1 MTPIQQL
8 YLGVGAKKKTYLD
21 DVFSTYAYPGEAD
34 AYSTQTIVNNI
45 DLATE
50 GGMVW
55 IKNRNSAQR
64 SIIGGSV
71 IGDNKYI
78 SSCETDAVATND
90 SRFKELTT
98 TGFKVGGNNKTGLAG
113 ENYVSWSFRKAPGF
127 FDVVNYTG
135 NGDNA
140 RAISHSLG
148 SVPGMVIVK
157 ALNDSSPW
165 TVYHKEIGSSKYL
178 YLNDTAASGTDE
190 WWGEGA
196 TFTASNFYVQG
207 TRTNA
212 NNTTFVAYVFA
223 GGESTA
229 STARSVDFDGT
240 GDTLTLASSSDFNFG
255 TGDFTFEGWLKPNN
269 NTDFQIFLNWGS
281 DNPSIGISNDNNSYI
296 YYNSTVNTKI
306 AGIAAV
312 GQWTHY
318 AISRSSGTTR
328 LFLNGELK
336 NSFSDSH
343 NYGAQALS
351 IGGYSNETFNWNG
364 RISNVRIVKGTALYT
379 SSFRP
384 STVPFT
390 NITNTKLLCC
400 NNSVTSGS
408 TVTPGTISVGGNP
421 QASTDSPFD
430 DQSGFVF
437 GESGSESVIKTGSF
451 KTDGNGEAT
460 VNIGWEPSF
469 VMMKRSDGGAG
480 WYMFDSIRAFP
491 VEGDSERLSANNT
504 DAESEMSN
512 YNVVSSSGFSV
523 NGINTN
529 STHVFIAIRRPDGYV
544 GKPAELGTGAFNV
557 ANYDST
563 APAFNANFPVDF
575 AIFKRTTSTYDWRTS
590 ARLINK
596 KYLKTTTT
604 DAESTENDYVFD
616 YNNGWN
622 LQQGYANNEVSW
634 MWKRHAGF
642 DVVCYEGTQTV
653 QDIKHSL
660 NKAPEMMWIKNRDSS
675 TYNWSVYHSGLGD
688 NRFKLYLNT
697 NDSYSNDQ
705 AAWNNTAPTST
716 HFTLGTDATANHSG
730 SSYIAM
736 LFASYP
742 GISAV
747 GNYTGNGSTTG
758 PVITTGFSP
767 RLIMIKRTDD
777 SGGWFLY
784 DTLRGI
790 TSGNDHR
797 IQLEENSGQSS
808 GADDVDVLST
818 GFQLKHTWNNLNG
831 SGGNYIYYAHA

>member
-1 MTPIQQL
+1 M
-8 YLGVGAKKKTYLD
+8 LGVGASKKTYLD
-21 DVFSTYAYPGEAD
+21 DIFSTTLYK
-34 AYSTQTIVNNI
+34 STGSAGTISTGINN
-45 DLATE
+45 ATD
-50 GGMVW
+50 GGMLWVKSRTDSSNHGIW
-55 IKNRNSAQR
+55 DTERTNGYYLPVNSN
-64 SIIGGSV
+64 
-71 IGDNKYI
+71 DN
-78 SSCETDAVATND
+78 
-90 SRFKELTT
+90 
-98 TGFKVGGNNKTGLAG
+98 GGNITAASGSSPFLRDGGFRWNSNHGWFNNNNS
-113 ENYVSWSFRKAPGF
+113 NYAAFNFRKAPGF
-127 FDVVNYTG
+127 FTIKQFTG
-135 NGDNA
+135 TGSSQ
-140 RAISHSLG
+140 AISHDLG
-148 SVPGMVIVK
+148 SMPGLIIVK
-157 ALNDSSPW
+157 LTSSSGGDW
-165 TVYHKEIGSSKYL
+165 TVWQRDLGTEPELGQQKYVM
-178 YLNDTAASGTDE
+178 LN
-190 WWGEGA
+190 
-196 TFTASNFYVQG
+196 
-207 TRTNA
+207 RTNA
-212 NNTTFVAYVFA
+212 AYGDGAKFSAAPTATTFSVGTSNDVNGNGNTYIAYIFA

-229 STARSVDFDGT
+229 ATARSVDFDGT

-281 DNPSIGISNDNNSYI
+281 DNPSIGISNDSNSYI

-512 YNVVSSSGFSV
+512 YNVVPSSGFSV

>member
-78 SSCETDAVATND
+78 SSSENDAVATND

-127 FDVVNYTG
+127 FDIVTYTG
-135 NGDNA
+135 NGANA

-165 TVYHKEIGSSKYL
+165 TVYHKEIGPTKYL
-178 YLNDTAASGTDE
+178 YLNDTQAAATDE
-190 WWGEGA
+190 WWGEGAA
-196 TFTASNFYVQG
+196 TFTASNFYVQS

-229 STARSVDFDGT
+229 ATARSVDFDGT

-281 DNPSIGISNDNNSYI
+281 DNPSIGISNDSNSYI

-451 KTDGNGEAT
+451 KTDGNGEA
-460 VNIGWEPSF
+460 
-469 VMMKRSDGGAG
+469 
-480 WYMFDSIRAFP
+480 
-491 VEGDSERLSANNT
+491 
-504 DAESEMSN
+504 
-512 YNVVSSSGFSV
+512 
-523 NGINTN
+523 
-529 STHVFIAIRRPDGYV
+529 
-544 GKPAELGTGAFNV
+544 
-557 ANYDST
+557 
-563 APAFNANFPVDF
+563 
-575 AIFKRTTSTYDWRTS
+575 
-590 ARLINK
+590 
-596 KYLKTTTT
+596 
-604 DAESTENDYVFD
+604 
-616 YNNGWN
+616 
-622 LQQGYANNEVSW
+622 
-634 MWKRHAGF
+634 
-642 DVVCYEGTQTV
+642 
-653 QDIKHSL
+653 
-660 NKAPEMMWIKNRDSS
+660 
-675 TYNWSVYHSGLGD
+675 
-688 NRFKLYLNT
+688 
-697 NDSYSNDQ
+697 
-705 AAWNNTAPTST
+705 
-716 HFTLGTDATANHSG
+716 
-730 SSYIAM
+730 
-736 LFASYP
+736 
-742 GISAV
+742 
-747 GNYTGNGSTTG
+747 
-758 PVITTGFSP
+758 
-767 RLIMIKRTDD
+767 
-777 SGGWFLY
+777 
-784 DTLRGI
+784 
-790 TSGNDHR
+790 
-797 IQLEENSGQSS
+797 
-808 GADDVDVLST
+808 
-818 GFQLKHTWNNLNG
+818 
-831 SGGNYIYYAHA
+831 